1 MKPLRIAALV
11 CTALFFASAGEAQ
24 AEGLFSRLRAANHRS
39 SISTQP
45 WSSPANS
52 RSWTGDYRTRN
63 LNSRATRLPSGRSY
77 YQGRYYGNFNNRFY
91 GPQYGYF

>member
-1 MKPLRIAALV
+1 MKPLRIAALI
-11 CTALFFASAGEAQ
+11 CTSLLFASAGEVQ
-24 AEGLFSRLRAANHRS
+24 AEGLFSRLRSANQRS
-39 SISTQP
+39 SMSTQG
-45 WSSPANS
+45 WFSPSNS
-52 RSWTGDYRTRN
+52 RSMMGSYPTRN

>member
-1 MKPLRIAALV
+1 MKPIRIAALI
-11 CTALFFASAGEAQ
+11 CAAAFFAGPGEAQ
-24 AEGLFSRLRAANHRS
+24 AEGLFNRLRSANQRS
-39 SISTQP
+39 TMP
-45 WSSPANS
+45 TRVWSAPTSS
-52 RSWTGDYRTRN
+52 RSMMGGYPTRN